1 MDYKYKSVD
10 EPLTHPMSYTQHQ
23 SSTLTYFT
31 QQAMRAGYVA
41 PHFENKLGHIPHQ
54 PANMHEAIRREME
67 KERIR
72 EEIIAEE
79 MARRRMLEFEVRRE
93 LMMERQLT
101 KLSAE
106 GFSPFSSSVMSF
118 SPTLPHLKQQSDVR
132 SIEERIARSL
142 EDRMGRGISVSGLG
156 ARNEIGGLG
165 IVPFEERISEIPF
178 HQRSVEPKM
187 SALKPVSYSADPVIS
202 ELQPSSE
209 PSKEKHKIILLA
221 KPNTSLSGAKRK
233 AVTPQ
238 VEVASKTP
246 SCSVLKK
253 NGKEDWSCALC
264 QVSATSE
271 RGLNDHLQ
279 GKKHKSKEA
288 GLRAQRNGKNY
299 NIGLCPKKPKT
310 INLLEA
316 NENLNME
323 QVVKPKA
330 EMVPDNKSGE
340 GSSLV
345 ISEKENAKD
354 DGLKKSANAA
364 PKKPKTSKKK
374 KYKFWCAT
382 CKIGALSEVSMEAH
396 RIGKKHMARL
406 QELNGS
412 SVATSAAKVEST
424 QTVNEAVKDVEE
436 ATTKVESTR
445 TVIEAIKDVEETEVM
460 DDVGATVDNIN
471 PEEQEEVFTTDDI

>member
-10 EPLTHPMSYTQHQ
+10 EPVTQHPMSYTQHQ

-41 PHFENKLGHIPHQ
+41 PHFENKLGHIQHQ
-54 PANMHEAIRREME
+54 PANMHEAIRREVE

-79 MARRRMLEFEVRRE
+79 IARRRMLEFEVRRE

-106 GFSPFSSSVMSF
+106 GFSSSVMSF
-118 SPTLPHLKQQSDVR
+118 SPTLPLLKQQSDVR

-142 EDRMGRGISVSGLG
+142 EDRMGRGISVSGFG
-156 ARNEIGGLG
+156 ARNEIGRSN

-187 SALKPVSYSADPVIS
+187 SALKPVSYSAEPVIS
-202 ELQPSSE
+202 ELQPSLE
-209 PSKEKHKIILLA
+209 PSKETDKIILLA

-233 AVTPQ
+233 AVTPPG
-238 VEVASKTP
+238 EVASKTP
-246 SCSVLKK
+246 SCSVPKK
-253 NGKEDWSCALC
+253 NCKEDWSCALC

-323 QVVKPKA
+323 QVVKPKF
-330 EMVPDNKSGE
+330 ELVPDNKSGE

-345 ISEKENAKD
+345 ISDKENAKD

-364 PKKPKTSKKK
+364 QKKAKTSKKK

-396 RIGKKHMARL
+396 RTGKKHMARL

-412 SVATSAAKVEST
+412 SVATSAAKVDST

-436 ATTKVESTR
+436 ATAKVDSTQ
-445 TVIEAIKDVEETEVM
+445 TVNEAIKDVEETEVM

-471 PEEQEEVFTTDDI
+471 PEEHEEVFTTDDI